1 MTKFKVLDG
10 GKGSGPEDPML
21 EQRVAKLEA
30 DVSEIKTSVKSI
42 EVMLAEIKGKL
53 SQSPTWLQLIAVVIS
68 TWMAGAGIVMAV
80 IKFSK

>member
-53 SQSPTWLQLIAVVIS
+53 SQSPTWLQLIGVVIS
-68 TWMAGAGIVMAV
+68 TWMAGAGIVLAI